1 MRISKIPQALKKFYP
16 VAAELSVQNG
26 LLLRGSRLVIS
37 VSMQSDIL
45 NKLHMGHQGIRK
57 CRERAKQAVWWP
69 GISNQ
74 LEKLVRECPNCIKFR
89 VQRAEPH
96 IPSPLPNLPWQKIGT
111 DLFEWDKATYLLII
125 DYYSRWIETAKLTG
139 LSANSVINHTKSIFA
154 RYGIP
159 ETVVSDNGPQFSSEA
174 YAQFALEYGFK
185 HTTSSPK
192 HPQGNG
198 EAERGVQTI
207 KNLLKKEGDPYLA

>member
-1 MRISKIPQALKKFYP
+1 
-16 VAAELSVQNG
+16 
-26 LLLRGSRLVIS
+26 
-37 VSMQSDIL
+37 MQW
-45 NKLHMGHQGIRK
+45 G
-57 CRERAKQAVWWP
+57 
-69 GISNQ
+69 
-74 LEKLVRECPNCIKFR
+74 
-89 VQRAEPH
+89 EPF

-125 DYYSRWIETAKLTG
+125 DYYSRWIEIAKLTG